1 MVCEEIAVLVR
12 LASPPPFSESS
23 RVGLD
28 LVVVL
33 NPGRCQ
39 DTSDDRLKMMKQ
51 AMLFVIN
58 NLGTDDRLSIVT
70 FNSQVHRCTE
80 LSVMS
85 DMNREGARSKI
96 SKLKACNHIGLKKKA
111 GNNSKKKAGNNGSN
125 IFMAIEEAA
134 MVCKYNPPT
143 YWNLA

>member
-1 MVCEEIAVLVR
+1 MKLEAIARFKSIPRTMVCEEIAVLVR

-39 DTSDDRLKMMKQ
+39 DASDDRLERMKQ
-51 AMLFVIN
+51 AMVFVIN

-70 FNSQVHRCTE
+70 FDSQVHRCTE

-85 DMNREGARSKI
+85 DVNREEARSKVR
-96 SKLKACNHIGLKKKA
+96 KLKA
-111 GNNSKKKAGNNGSN
+111 GNGIN
-125 IFMAIEEAA
+125 ISTAIEEAA
-134 MVCKYNPPT
+134 MVRKYNPPT